1 MKKQKFN
8 GRKFIKEMMCKP
20 VEITAYL
27 SRDYDHNG
35 NDTWHSFEMKP
46 RHGWVVGVTW
56 LRTGVTIRGYYDE
69 PNTFEERGPRRLAY
83 LVCPWP
89 TVTPF
94 KVPPE
99 NVKLIDPS
107 EFLPYFHTDTE
118 REFMSRDM
126 KKVMKDFPRDEKGR
140 WIKIKK

>member
-1 MKKQKFN
+1 MKKFN

-20 VEITAYL
+20 VEITAYF
-27 SRDYDHNG
+27 SEDYDHDG
-35 NDTWHSFEMKP
+35 NDTWRSFEMEP

-69 PNTFEERGPRRLAY
+69 PNTFEERGPRILAY

-89 TVTPF
+89 TIKPF
-94 KVPPE
+94 KVPPG

-107 EFLPYFHTDTE
+107 EFSPYFHTDYE
-118 REFMSRDM
+118 RKLIV
-126 KKVMKDFPRDEKGR
+126 KKMKDFPRDEKGR
-140 WIKIKK
+140 WIRVEE